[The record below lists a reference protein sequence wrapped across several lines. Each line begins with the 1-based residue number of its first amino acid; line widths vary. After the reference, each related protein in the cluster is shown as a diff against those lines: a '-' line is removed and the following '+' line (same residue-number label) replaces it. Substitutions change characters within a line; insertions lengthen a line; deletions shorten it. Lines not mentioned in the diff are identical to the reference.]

1 MFAPSKDGPARS
13 AAVLGQAEQVSRLG
27 SPPRK
32 RPETIDLLAERYF
45 LATTIVLIVAV
56 TFSTTSTTTM

>member
-1 MFAPSKDGPARS
+1 MFAPTEDGA
-13 AAVLGQAEQVSRLG
+13 AKQVAVLGKAEQVSRLD

-45 LATTIVLIVAV
+45 LATTIVLIVA
-56 TFSTTSTTTM
+56 